1 MKSIVFEIKTS
12 SGKEK
17 FFLPV
22 NESHS
27 INLQIDMALA
37 EICYCDAYEI
47 ISYTEV
53 TEEYVRE
60 RNRLIASFEKKCEP
74 ISEAFCN
81 ANLVTLEQLK
91 KEIEWRKSLG
101 VQKG

>member
-1 MKSIVFEIKTS
+1 MKNIVFEINTS

-22 NESHS
+22 NERHS

-47 ISYTEV
+47 VSYTEV

-60 RNRLIASFEKKCEP
+60 RIRLIASFEKMCEP

-81 ANLVTLEQLK
+81 GNLVTLGQLK
-91 KEIEWRKSLG
+91 SEMKWRRLSRVLI
-101 VQKG
+101 